1 MSMLDT
7 LAEQHIREADARGEL
22 SNLPGAGQPLAL
34 DDDPFVPSELRMAY
48 RIPKNAGMVPPE
60 VEALRD
66 IADLER
72 LLQESGCEDERRKAV
87 RRLDCLLARLDRRP
101 GSAGTRDTIAY
112 RDRLVERFD
121 R

>member
-7 LAEQHIREADARGEL
+7 LAEQRIREAIARGEL
-22 SNLPGAGQPLAL
+22 SNLPGAGQPLQF
-34 DDDPFVPSELRMAY
+34 DDDPLVPPELRMAY
-48 RIPKNAGMVPPE
+48 RILKNAGMVPPE

-72 LLQESGCEDERRKAV
+72 VLRQCGCEDERRRAA

-101 GSAGTRDTIAY
+101 GSVGTRDAIAY